1 MPQAKRSPAESVEFK
16 HMLKHANLL
25 YLGTRVLILLDLSY
39 IGRFW
44 TLFEAWLSMQ
54 MVTPEG
60 LKPATLDQNRFDI
73 VPVHGANKITG
84 ESLKNMWAERTPQDA
99 YDLLKEPD
107 VTVTN
112 QSDKEIQLVKLLQL
126 DEEVREAMRATNL
139 ADTCADMTMNMDIP
153 VAFREGN
160 ADSTAWTVHGKAR
173 RSAKVAPEPDD
184 SSKLS
189 GGEVTATEAFMGEAD
204 SALAAAPPL
213 ALTLSSMDDDPNAI
227 EALQK
232 EPMVESP

>member
-1 MPQAKRSPAESVEFK
+1 MLLTGVCASAGHPGSFWSMPQAKRSPAESVEFK

-54 MVTPEG
+54 SVHAEG
-60 LKPATLDQNRFDI
+60 LKPAAPEEKRFEI

-84 ESLKNMWAERTPQDA
+84 ESLESMWAERTPQEA

-112 QSDKEIQLVKLLQL
+112 LSDKEVQLVKLMQL
-126 DEEVREAMRATNL
+126 DEEVREAMRAI
-139 ADTCADMTMNMDIP
+139 DMAETDMAP
-153 VAFREGN
+153 VAFGEDDEG
-160 ADSTAWTVHGKAR
+160 ATTMTVHTSQASQAK
-173 RSAKVAPEPDD
+173 RSAKVAPAPEDVGAR
-184 SSKLS
+184 S
-189 GGEVTATEAFMGEAD
+189 G
-204 SALAAAPPL
+204 
-213 ALTLSSMDDDPNAI
+213 
-227 EALQK
+227 
-232 EPMVESP
+232 